1 MLEAV
6 GAERAVLALCIKK
19 PDSVFIADEVL
30 DEADFTNTGNKLI
43 WSLMRDIVLS
53 DANASL
59 DHFILISRAEEKG
72 IKDFLK
78 KTQNGDLLQALEE
91 TAKNIKEESLN
102 KYVAM
107 VKKATVKRRLLNT
120 CKSLE
125 GDIESHDGS
134 LLELKGL
141 VEESL
146 LGEMQNINSGDQDIV
161 NLSTDFEDTI
171 NEYADDDAILALD
184 IGFPRWQRDCGRIRN
199 GTITGI
205 FARAKEGKS
214 QLAAYSMMKVGIDG
228 GEDLG
233 RLPVLYLD
241 TEMQARDQQ
250 MRLCSMM
257 TGIPYHRIES
267 GAWRSKENEL
277 RLVRDAFAKI
287 KGAPIYYKN
296 IAGKSIKAVIPIIR
310 KFIHKYV
317 GGRTEGNEPRCLVI
331 YDYIKLMDSSDLKS
345 AQEYQMLGF
354 LLSALHDLA
363 TDLNFPMIAFGQL
376 NREALR
382 VDSIG
387 TIGGSDRITHNVDS
401 LTIFRKKKPEE
412 LEADGRMRGS
422 HIMKVLIARK
432 GGGHDFDEW
441 INLHFDKSCGSFEED
456 KRQSE
461 INDAI
466 RSNAAIADRLEE
478 QDTAEF
484 GSIRSNG

>member
-6 GAERAVLALCIKK
+6 GAERAILSLCMKK
-19 PDSVFIADEVL
+19 PDSVYMVDEIL
-30 DEADFTNTGNKLI
+30 DENDFTNTGNKLI
-43 WSLMRDIVLS
+43 WSLMRDIVLE
-53 DANASL
+53 DPNASL
-59 DHFILISRAEEKG
+59 DHFVLISRAEEKG

-78 KTQNGDLLQALEE
+78 QTHNGDLLEALEQTKKSVSE
-91 TAKNIKEESLN
+91 ANLG
-102 KYVAM
+102 KYIAM
-107 VKKATVKRRLLNT
+107 VKKATIKRYLLT
-120 CKSLE
+120 TIDDLKD
-125 GDIESHDGS
+125 DIETFDGS
-134 LLELKGL
+134 AVELRGH
-141 VEESL
+141 VEDAL
-146 LGEMQNINSGDQDIV
+146 LGSMQNIDSGEQDIV
-161 NLSTDFEDTI
+161 NLSLDFEDTI
-171 NEYADDDAILALD
+171 NEYADDDSILSLD
-184 IGFPRWQRDCGRIRN
+184 IGMPRWQRDCGRLRN

-214 QLAAYSMMKVGIDG
+214 QLAAHAMKCVGIEG
-228 GEDLG
+228 NEELG

-257 TGIPYHRIES
+257 TGIPYHRVES
-267 GAWRSKENEL
+267 GAWRSKQDEL
-277 RLVRDAFAKI
+277 EKVRGAFEKV

-296 IAGKSIKAVIPIIR
+296 IAGRSIKAVIPVIR
-310 KFIHKYV
+310 KFIHKYA
-317 GGRTEGNEPRCLVI
+317 GGRTLGNEPKCLVI
-331 YDYIKLMDSSDLKS
+331 YDYIKLMDSSDLKR

-363 TDLNFPMIAFGQL
+363 TDLNFPMICFGQL

-412 LEADGRMRGS
+412 LEADGIMRGS
-422 HIMKVLIARK
+422 HIMKVLISRK
-432 GGGHDFDEW
+432 GGGHDFDEHV
-441 INLHFDKSCGSFEED
+441 NLHFDKSRGGFRED

-466 RSNAAIADRLEE
+466 RGSGPVSDRL
-478 QDTAEF
+478 DDDDNIAEF
-484 GSIRSNG
+484 GSIRE